1 MSKVLSSVLKPF
13 AKLTGAMPSAQQIP
27 EGYEAVKTGTEAS
40 YMRGGGRDDPVETIS
55 QARYDKLVTA
65 DDARPDFSSYGD
77 FGQGQ
82 GGSGGAS
89 IASQYRRSEQDVYE
103 ILPINRNQTTAPATP
118 PTTPPTTPATPPV
131 TVAPEAPATSPV
143 PPSGGVQ
150 PTPPAQPDTSA
161 TATVPKIKPAAVV
174 SASGGPGAQA
184 GAAPRRRG
192 GRRAFV
198 QTSSV
203 GLTAPAQTTKKTL
216 LGA

>member
-13 AKLTGAMPSAQQIP
+13 AKLTGAMPSAQRIP

-89 IASQYRRSEQDVYE
+89 PRLPLAASSQRLRRNLTRQ
-103 ILPINRNQTTAPATP
+103 
-118 PTTPPTTPATPPV
+118 
-131 TVAPEAPATSPV
+131 
-143 PPSGGVQ
+143 Q
-150 PTPPAQPDTSA
+150 PQPCR
-161 TATVPKIKPAAVV
+161 K
-174 SASGGPGAQA
+174 
-184 GAAPRRRG
+184 
-192 GRRAFV
+192 
-198 QTSSV
+198 
-203 GLTAPAQTTKKTL
+203 
-216 LGA
+216 